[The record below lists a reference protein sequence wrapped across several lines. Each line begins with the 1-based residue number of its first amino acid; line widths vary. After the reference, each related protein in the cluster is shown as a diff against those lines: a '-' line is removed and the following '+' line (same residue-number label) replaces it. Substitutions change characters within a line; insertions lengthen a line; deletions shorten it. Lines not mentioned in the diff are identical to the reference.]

1 MTFRALE
8 SLGIAQRITFCQERL
23 LCAVTEADLLG
34 DLLGINSASKMRWL
48 IHREKIELVCVL
60 SLNVD
65 MLQQTCD
72 EFRPQT
78 LPSYHMIHTRS
89 WGSWLCQVIP
99 VRSAAMVTSM
109 CIFHY
114 LSRTPKKLE
123 RLTES
128 TEKNLA
134 TKKATCYIFD
144 ASCFFL
150 HIQLRATP
158 FNGAKHRPFF
168 FWNRRKALPS
178 MKTLD
183 LHLEVRRTLVE
194 DFGRRNSFIF
204 WAFEYSKPLF

>member
-1 MTFRALE
+1 MCIYLNIIISYRFQLRTKYTSFFWFRFKILAIVSSKKRVTFRALE

-114 LSRTPKKLE
+114 LSRTPKKTGKTY
-123 RLTES
+123 R
-128 TEKNLA
+128 KYR
-134 TKKATCYIFD
+134 KKTCNKKSHVLYF
-144 ASCFFL
+144 
-150 HIQLRATP
+150 
-158 FNGAKHRPFF
+158 
-168 FWNRRKALPS
+168 
-178 MKTLD
+178 
-183 LHLEVRRTLVE
+183 
-194 DFGRRNSFIF
+194 
-204 WAFEYSKPLF
+204 